1 MAPNKVENPSKPD
14 IEKKVEVDPI
24 SELKRL
30 VDGMTPSQRE
40 RLEQVGVFIPAGDLT
55 RVAEGFHE
63 WGLRCTECNRIA
75 LFFVGSKW
83 SVDGIEHSEPPVL
96 PHYKIAWTQH
106 LPPSEIDRNAPR
118 CQYCGCSVPLNSD
131 DSFNRDRGRLQ
142 RIAEWEHSRDRS
154 FDRQNVRRVVSQA
167 TKDTGAHAAE
177 VSANYNLPDEPVSNV
192 IERQRGEGALQELEM
207 VAEATGATAALKRGF
222 KE

>member
-1 MAPNKVENPSKPD
+1 MAPNKTETPIKP
-14 IEKKVEVDPI
+14 EVVKEPQDPI
-24 SELKRL
+24 SELKKL
-30 VDGMTPSQRE
+30 VDGMTDQQRE

-55 RVAEGFHE
+55 RVTDGSHE
-63 WGLRCTECNRIA
+63 WGLRCTECNKIA

-83 SVDGIEHSEPPVL
+83 NVNGTEHTEPPIL

-106 LPPSEIDRNAPR
+106 LPPSEIDRNTPR
-118 CQYCGCSVPLNSD
+118 CQHCGCVIPLNGD
-131 DSFNRDRGRLQ
+131 DSFSRERFRIQ
-142 RIAEWEHSRDRS
+142 RIDAWQASRDKSFERS
-154 FDRQNVRRVVSQA
+154 NVRRVVSEA
-167 TKDTGAHAAE
+167 TKDTGVHAAE
-177 VSANYNLPDEPVSNV
+177 LSTNYNLPDEPVSNV